1 LEWRLIEDGAADG
14 YRNMALDEAL
24 LESCAAGSAG
34 FPALRLYAFA
44 PPCLSIGFSQ
54 AHERVVDLDFCRS
67 RGIDVVRRPTG
78 GRAVLH
84 DDEITYTVVA
94 LAGRPPFDGSVLDV
108 YGTVSRALIAGF
120 EIVGLAAAVSASVR
134 ATGSPREG
142 AVCFA
147 EPSRHEIGVS
157 GFKIA
162 GSAPARRRGAFLQH
176 GSIPISHDMETLARA
191 TAGRDGPSSGTTAAT
206 LPAMKG
212 IAQILGAPVT
222 REDLAVAIGRG
233 FEAALGANLRS
244 GATSPAERERAEVL
258 RAERY
263 LTTAWTFRR

>member
-1 LEWRLIEDGAADG
+1 MDWRLIEDGAADG
-14 YRNMALDEAL
+14 YRNMAADEAL

-54 AHERVVDLDFCRS
+54 ALESAVDLDFCRS

-84 DDEITYTVVA
+84 DDEITYAVVA
-94 LAGRPPFDGSVLDV
+94 RAGTPPFDGSVLDV
-108 YGTVSRALIAGF
+108 YRTISRALIAGF
-120 EIVGLAAAVSASVR
+120 EIVGLAAAVSSSSR
-134 ATGSPREG
+134 GTGSPREG

-147 EPSRHEIGVS
+147 EPTRHEIGAS

-162 GSAPARRRGAFLQH
+162 GSAQARRRGAFLQH
-176 GSIPISHDMETLARA
+176 GSIPISHDMETLAMA
-191 TAGRDGPSSGTTAAT
+191 TAGRGAELRGRRAGS
-206 LPAMKG
+206 LPVMKG
-212 IAQILGAPVT
+212 IAQILGTAVS
-222 REDLAVAIGRG
+222 RGDLAVAIRRG
-233 FEAALGANLRS
+233 FEEALRATIRS
-244 GATSPAERERAEVL
+244 QGLSTAEKERAEAL